1 VSGSTD
7 SDLARSVVG
16 GIVVVLSEHS
26 CYRMASTGYIE
37 ETQTFGPRHAMSEE
51 VSCRRS
57 YAEGEVAPVEASA
70 C

>member
-1 VSGSTD
+1 MLGSTD
-7 SDLARSVVG
+7 SDLACSVVA

-26 CYRMASTGYIE
+26 CYRMASTDYIE
-37 ETQTFGPRHAMSEE
+37 GTQTFGPRHAMSEE

-57 YAEGEVAPVEASA
+57 YAEGEVVPVEASA